1 MTVKEHSERKPPIG
15 GQGLHKFATEVRV
28 TSIGDE
34 VTDTVTEERHTPV
47 LHDGEV
53 VLYNVVIRIFILRH
67 YGREHRDICGVDFE
81 IEGDWQRQRLIEEH
95 KEGEPSIDG
104 PPVFTQRLQ

>member
-1 MTVKEHSERKPPIG
+1 M
-15 GQGLHKFATEVRV
+15 RV

-53 VLYNVVIRIFILRH
+53 VLYNVVIRIFVLRH

-81 IEGDWQRQRLIEEH
+81 IKGDWQRQRLIEEH

>member
-1 MTVKEHSERKPPIG
+1 MTCVGNEI
-15 GQGLHKFATEVRV
+15 
-28 TSIGDE
+28 
-34 VTDTVTEERHTPV
+34 TDVLGEKRHTAV
-47 LHDGEV
+47 FHDGQV
-53 VLYNVVIRIFILRH
+53 VFNDVVIRIFVLRH